1 MGKHIF
7 KAVLFILIGGF
18 VSCKMDNKEVDS
30 FSLEQVN
37 SPKEMVTTAS
47 TEKLTSRT
55 VLDYLPTSTTH
66 QVIKHS
72 YFTLSYNEEAE
83 QAEWLAYQLK
93 KDYVKNNNFK
103 RPFFIVDPKVKTGS
117 ADWRNYKKSG
127 YDKGHLCPAGDM
139 EFEENAYNDT
149 FFTSNISPQDH
160 EFNAGI
166 WNRLEQKVRYWAS
179 RYDGVYVVTG
189 GILNKTSKTI
199 GTQKVVVPE
208 YFYKIILDDSNGNC
222 KMIAFLIPNKGS
234 DKPLY
239 TYVVSVDSIENLTGI
254 DFFPKLDDELESSLE
269 KRTDYKSWIFN

>member
-1 MGKHIF
+1 MGKYIF

-208 YFYKIILDDSNGNC
+208 YFYKIILDDSNGNY

>member
-127 YDKGHLCPAGDM
+127 YDKAHLCPAGDM

-208 YFYKIILDDSNGNC
+208 YFYKIILDDSNGNY